1 MTAKAEL
8 INLVSALDDGEA
20 KIVLDMLQA
29 ARLRAVLGSARTHA
43 EHQAKNAAKQQV
55 SADNHARQA
64 ELNRQHDV
72 DAANRAAADRAAA
85 QRQHDADAAN
95 RAAAA
100 DRATQE
106 RQRRDEADRR
116 FRQQQDDDRRRRNG
130 F

>member
-8 INLVSALDDGEA
+8 LELVSALDDGEA

-29 ARLRAVLGSARTHA
+29 ARFRAVLGSARTHA
-43 EHQAKNAAKQQV
+43 EHQAKNAAKQQASV
-55 SADNHARQA
+55 DNHARQA

-85 QRQHDADAAN
+85 QRQHNADAA
-95 RAAAA
+95 
-100 DRATQE
+100 
-106 RQRRDEADRR
+106 ADRR

-130 F
+130 N